1 MSNIN
6 PENGLNSQ
14 HNDDAEFD
22 PYIAELSD
30 QCVRLNGLSFV
41 MPGTT
46 ILDTFPTP
54 KPEEA
59 KLMKRTFCGERVE
72 RGIIT
77 VSDHWLRCLKRTE
90 GLIVCS
96 PISNKNSLKLITT

>member
-59 KLMKRTFCGERVE
+59 NLIKRTFCGNN
-72 RGIIT
+72 GIVT
-77 VSDHWLRCLKRTE
+77 FS
-90 GLIVCS
+90 
-96 PISNKNSLKLITT
+96 

>member
-14 HNDDAEFD
+14 HNDDAKFD

-30 QCVRLNGLSFV
+30 RCVRLNGLSFV

-46 ILDTFPTP
+46 TLDTFPTP
-54 KPEEA
+54 KPE
-59 KLMKRTFCGERVE
+59 
-72 RGIIT
+72 
-77 VSDHWLRCLKRTE
+77 
-90 GLIVCS
+90 
-96 PISNKNSLKLITT
+96 

>member
-1 MSNIN
+1 MEDFEVIY
-6 PENGLNSQ
+6 ETDKVWGDYLKCK
-14 HNDDAEFD
+14 H
-22 PYIAELSD
+22 
-30 QCVRLNGLSFV
+30 
-41 MPGTT
+41 
-46 ILDTFPTP
+46 
-54 KPEEA
+54 
-59 KLMKRTFCGERVE
+59 CGERVE